1 MNFQAFFRVAELPY
15 RRNSQ
20 KEEVYRMATL
30 LRWYNPMA
38 VRLALVVLSLAI
50 SFATGSGVVF
60 ADDDGGGGP

>member
-1 MNFQAFFRVAELPY
+1 
-15 RRNSQ
+15 
-20 KEEVYRMATL
+20 MATL